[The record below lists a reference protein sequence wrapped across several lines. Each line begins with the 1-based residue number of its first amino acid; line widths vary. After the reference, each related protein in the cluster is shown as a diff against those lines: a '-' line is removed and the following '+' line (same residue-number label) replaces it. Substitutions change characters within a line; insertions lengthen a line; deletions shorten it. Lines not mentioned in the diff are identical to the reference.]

1 MGCRFGLS
9 AAATAKVCAVLG
21 LAATLAACGGG
32 SGGSDADNPPDS
44 ASPVVDAASATAPD
58 VVPLSTR
65 VQLFDADLGRWQ
77 APGGRWYSYQQS
89 DAACASGIGFPTT
102 YLSPASCFVWLTA
115 EAGAQGQWVGSTGPW
130 WIDPNHMALPGGTGL
145 GFINVLA
152 FVRLPAALEAPADLD
167 DTTVAFEARV
177 SNDFAIV
184 VADSAAGRLKGHVHL
199 WFQTAPRAVG
209 NCTPDPQT
217 GEDCT
222 RQSDY
227 ILTGGWSDAY
237 AIDLIAGTAGRMLT
251 FRLSVADRANWTCL
265 GRGLNVKYDC
275 QDFGEALRN
284 VVSVGFVIAPVAPCP
299 TIANATGDPSCDRAR
314 VATNPGAYF
323 NQGRFEHRAFKVTRN
338 RIRPATAR
346 RKAAIAQA
354 ATPPADGWSP
364 LRYAAR
370 TSFGAGSGVQ
380 ISLDNATPYTRIGL
394 AITVGATTFEI
405 AGPQLYAV
413 PSSSPNGNV
422 LLVVT
427 RSVGGAYDHIAS
439 THSYTDGDT
448 AGLHLDN
455 GRLLFLRNGEVIYT
469 APSPCG
475 DAASC
480 ELTPFRSTLPASVPQ
495 PAIYIY

>member
-1 MGCRFGLS
+1 MESKFVLN
-9 AAATAKVCAVLG
+9 AAATAKRLAGFG
-21 LAATLAACGGG
+21 LAAALVACGGS
-32 SGGSDADNPPDS
+32 SGGSDAVSPPDS
-44 ASPVVDAASATAPD
+44 AEPVVDAASATAPD
-58 VVPLSTR
+58 VVSLSTR
-65 VQLFDADLGRWQ
+65 VRVFDADLGRWQ

-89 DAACASGIGFPTT
+89 DADCASGIGFPTT
-102 YLSPASCFVWLTA
+102 YLSPASCFVWLTE

-130 WIDPNHMALPGGTGL
+130 WIDPNHMTLPGGTGL

-152 FVRLPAALEAPADLD
+152 FTKLPAALEAPADLD
-167 DTTVAFEARV
+167 DTTVTFEARV
-177 SNDFAIV
+177 SSNFATV
-184 VADSAAGRLKGHVHL
+184 VADSAAGRQKGHVHL
-199 WFQTAPRAVG
+199 WFQTAPRAVD

-237 AIDLIAGTAGRMLT
+237 AIDLLAGTGGKALT

-275 QDFGEALRN
+275 QDFAEALRN
-284 VVSVGFVIAPVAPCP
+284 VVSVGFVIAPVASCP
-299 TIANATGDPSCDRAR
+299 TIADAAGDPSCDRAR
-314 VATNPGAYF
+314 VAANPGAYF
-323 NQGRFEHRAFKVTRN
+323 NQGRFEHRGFKVTRN
-338 RIRPATAR
+338 RARADTAR
-346 RKAAIAQA
+346 RIAALTQA
-354 ATPPADGWSP
+354 TVSPADGWSP

-370 TSFGAGSGVQ
+370 STFGAGSGLQ
-380 ISLDNATPYTRIGL
+380 ISLGNATPYTRIGL
-394 AITVGATTFEI
+394 ASTAGATTFETV
-405 AGPQLYAV
+405 GPQLYVV
-413 PSSSPNGNV
+413 PSSGPSGKA

-427 RSVGGAYDHIAS
+427 RSDSGAYDHISS

-475 DAASC
+475 DAAAC
-480 ELTPFRSTLPASVPQ
+480 ELTPFSSTLPASQ
-495 PAIYIY
+495 PAPDIYRY